1 MSEVKHTILQV
12 NRKNKFV
19 KLSGRIA
26 SEAIEAIIEACNETS
41 SEYKWSVVKEPVPT
55 VIIKCNGEFSEA
67 RLEDMIEWLSVILSG
82 SVVRAASDIY
92 TESIKTGKELKFDYD
107 NPYKPEVFMVEFGGD
122 ISSDICYEV
131 LVEEKTTVSLD
142 KYFEFGNDSFNLA
155 LSYCKDEQDLLM
167 KEHLS
172 NDFMVLTVKY
182 DSGEVAIRSSSG
194 YVMPNGRTGKGD
206 EWMTIEEMLAIL
218 ETLSK
223 VAKVAQIQFLNI
235 TPPVEV
241 INRIM
246 EIFDS
251 RISLISVDSTGFLTL
266 PRGAADFY
274 IDPYRTDGPTEYDHL
289 LDDDDD
295 ADYKTQRFLS

>member
-1 MSEVKHTILQV
+1 
-12 NRKNKFV
+12 
-19 KLSGRIA
+19 
-26 SEAIEAIIEACNETS
+26 
-41 SEYKWSVVKEPVPT
+41 
-55 VIIKCNGEFSEA
+55 
-67 RLEDMIEWLSVILSG
+67 
-82 SVVRAASDIY
+82 
-92 TESIKTGKELKFDYD
+92 
-107 NPYKPEVFMVEFGGD
+107 
-122 ISSDICYEV
+122 
-131 LVEEKTTVSLD
+131 
-142 KYFEFGNDSFNLA
+142 
-155 LSYCKDEQDLLM
+155 M

-295 ADYKTQRFLS
+295 ADYKTERFLS